1 MFKSCPELYFVKA
14 GPGPYPGLLDM
25 WGGGGN
31 LIEYR
36 SALLAS
42 RGYASMALAYIN
54 PEEQQSTEIT
64 SSYFEVCVFS
74 LKLSP
79 QVQTFNR
86 PIAVGARLRHLVV
99 KCKTL

>member
-1 MFKSCPELYFVKA
+1 MFKSCPDLYFVKT

-25 WGGGGN
+25 WGGGGG

-42 RGYASMALAYIN
+42 RGYASMALAYIK

-64 SSYFEVCVFS
+64 SSYFEVCVFFIEIVPT
-74 LKLSP
+74 SP
-79 QVQTFNR
+79 NF
-86 PIAVGARLRHLVV
+86 
-99 KCKTL
+99 